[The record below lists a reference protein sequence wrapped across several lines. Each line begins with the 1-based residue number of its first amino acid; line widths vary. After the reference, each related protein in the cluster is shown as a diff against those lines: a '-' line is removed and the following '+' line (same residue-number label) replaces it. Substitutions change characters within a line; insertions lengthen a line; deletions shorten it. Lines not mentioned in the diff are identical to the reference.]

1 MQKISLRSDDRI
13 LICGKTGSGK
23 TFLGRYITRPLSRL
37 VVLDGKGTLAEWEL
51 APYDTE
57 AKRALMRNEPI
68 RTRVVA
74 PIGVDNLDF
83 WDEVLRVCFVAGN
96 VTIYIDELYA
106 VSPPNNRASNI
117 LWSAYTRG
125 RELGVGVWSSTQRP
139 VWIPL
144 FALSEAEHFFMFRLQ
159 LNDDRARM
167 SEFMGT
173 EVLQSIH
180 DLHGFYYSRAIDDSP
195 QYNKQLEV
203 QEDGRGKLIKV
214 VNERPKFPIKK
225 LSHSAIR
232 TATLKRSLPN
242 EP

>member
-1 MQKISLRSDDRI
+1 MQKISLRSDERV

-23 TFLGRYITRPLSRL
+23 TFLARYVTRSLSRL
-37 VVLDGKGTLAEWEL
+37 VVLDGKGTLSDWNL
-51 APYDTE
+51 APYDGD
-57 AKRALMRNEPI
+57 ARRALMQNEPI
-68 RTRVVA
+68 RTRVIA
-74 PIGVDNLDF
+74 PLGVDNADF
-83 WDEVLRVCFVAGN
+83 WDEVLRVCFVSGN

-106 VSPPNNRASNI
+106 VAPPNTRASNV
-117 LWSAYTRG
+117 LWSCYTRG

-167 SEFMGT
+167 SEFMGAD
-173 EVLQSIH
+173 VLIPIR
-180 DLHGFYYSRAIDDSP
+180 DLHGFYYSRAIDDNP
-195 QYNKQLEV
+195 EYNRQLEV

-214 VNERPKFPIKK
+214 ENKKSVLPIKK
-225 LSHSAIR
+225 LPRSQIR
-232 TATLKRSLPN
+232 NAALKRSLPN